1 MKVNNLLYVTW
12 GEVIIDNGIFKN
24 QVVEQL
30 KLIKQENPGLNIF
43 LLSGVP
49 LGNRKFLK
57 HPFMFLKEL
66 KKIKANCAESGI
78 IFSYRL
84 MFVPSPWFYT
94 PADKI
99 NIYDALQVSFIKRF
113 IRKNN
118 IVLIHCRSYTPTR
131 LMLKVREQ
139 MESDSFKLIFDTRG
153 NFPEE
158 GLLKNHL
165 SENDYAF
172 WKEKEKKLFKES
184 DAVVNVSDT
193 FTDYVNKIT
202 NNHEVHTIY
211 TSTNLLIFHRLPEA
225 ERKEARDA
233 FNVSSSDRVLTYLGE
248 ISDTGWHQK
257 RNLFNL
263 YKAFKTAFA
272 NTKLLL
278 VTSNTKEELMQSF
291 TEAGFD
297 ANEFIVVKGRTQ
309 QEVNKYLNIAD
320 YASLPFKKITNELD
334 KTLGYTMIASKT
346 GEYLATGLP
355 VIVNNKIG
363 AASKLVSKTQ
373 TGITYVM
380 DNEASVIP
388 LLKEF
393 EANRELVVERCLQTA
408 KSFDAKKNAEK
419 YLAIYNKLLLQ

>member
-1 MKVNNLLYVTW
+1 MKENNLLYVTW
-12 GEVIIDNGIFKN
+12 GEVIIENGIFKN

-30 KLIKQENPGLNIF
+30 KLIKKERKDLNVF

-57 HPFMFLKEL
+57 QPSQFLNEL
-66 KKIKANCAESGI
+66 KKIKASCAENGI
-78 IFSYRL
+78 NFSYRL
-84 MFVPSPWFYT
+84 IYVPSPWFYT
-94 PADKI
+94 PASKI
-99 NIYDALQVSFIKRF
+99 GIYDASQVSFLKNF
-113 IRKNN
+113 IRRNN
-118 IVLIHCRSYTPTR
+118 IALVHCRSYTPTR

-139 MESDSFKLIFDTRG
+139 LKSNPFKLIFDTRG

-165 SENDYAF
+165 SEQDYAF
-172 WKEKEKKLFKES
+172 WKEKEKTLFKES

-193 FTDYVNKIT
+193 FTDYVNAIT
-202 NNHEVHTIY
+202 DNPEVHTIY
-211 TSTNLLIFHRLPEA
+211 TSTNLVIFHRLPEA
-225 ERKEARDA
+225 ERKEARDP
-233 FNVSSSDRVLTYLGE
+233 FNVTSSDRVLTYLGE

-263 YKAFKTAFA
+263 YRAFKGAFA
-272 NTKLLL
+272 NAKLLL

-291 TEAGFD
+291 TAEGFD
-297 ANEFIVVKGRTQ
+297 ANELIVVKGRTQ

-363 AASKLVSKTQ
+363 AASKLVSETQ
-373 TGITYVM
+373 TGVTYEM

-388 LLKEF
+388 SLKEF
-393 EANRELVVERCLQTA
+393 EANKEIVIERCVQTA
-408 KSFDAKKNAEK
+408 KRFDAKTNAEK
-419 YLAIYNKLLLQ
+419 YLAIYDKLLQ